1 MKEMHLT
8 PNLWVVSAKKVFL
21 PKLAVWKDEIQF
33 WKQEMIHLQRLILFG
48 NTRIK
53 PQDKETL
60 AAIDYQLTYFM
71 QAQIPLLEQAIPP
84 LERVLEGKA
93 LGCKFRQVEEQME
106 GLRKTYYSLKMQ
118 LLPFL
123 AKFVSAQIW

>member
-1 MKEMHLT
+1 MHLT
-8 PNLWVVSAKKVFL
+8 PNLWVVSAKTVFL
-21 PKLAVWKDEIQF
+21 PKLTAWKDEIQF
-33 WKQEMIHLQRLILFG
+33 WKAEIIHLQRLILFG

-53 PQDKETL
+53 PQEKETL
-60 AAIDYQLTYFM
+60 AAIAQQLTCFV
-71 QAQIPLLEQAIPP
+71 QEQIQLLEQAIPP

-93 LGCKFRQVEEQME
+93 LGCKFRRVEEQIE
-106 GLRKTYYSLKMQ
+106 HLRTTYYSLKMQ